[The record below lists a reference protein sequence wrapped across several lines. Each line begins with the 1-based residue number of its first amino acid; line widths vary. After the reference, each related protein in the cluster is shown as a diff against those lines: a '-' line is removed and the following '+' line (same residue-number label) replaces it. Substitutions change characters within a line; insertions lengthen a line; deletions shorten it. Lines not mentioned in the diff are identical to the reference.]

1 MVKKVLTYPE
11 DKETLS
17 LKSSKVIDINSEET
31 KTIIQD
37 LKDTLK
43 ESNNGKGM
51 SAIQIGY
58 PVQICIC
65 SWADDEIV
73 MINPVITRTRG
84 QQNFL
89 EGCLS
94 APGIYAEVP
103 RAQKVWCEYIDENG
117 EKQMIDKGGRM
128 SNIIQ
133 HELDHFDGIC
143 RVHEAAAEADYYE
156 GNKN

>member
-1 MVKKVLTYPE
+1 MVREILTYPK

-17 LKSSKVIDINSEET
+17 LKSMKVQDINCEET

-43 ESNNGKGM
+43 ETNNGKGM

-58 PVQICIC
+58 PLQICIC
-65 SWADDEIV
+65 SWAGDEVV
-73 MINPVITRTRG
+73 MINPEITRTRG

-94 APGIYAEVP
+94 APGFYVEVH
-103 RAQKVWCEYIDENG
+103 RAQKVWCEYTDETG
-117 EKQMIDKGGRM
+117 ERKVIDKGGRM

-133 HELDHFDGIC
+133 HELDHFDGVC
-143 RVHEAAAEADYYE
+143 KVHEAAEKAGYYE
-156 GNKN
+156 RN

>member
-1 MVKKVLTYPE
+1 MVREILTYPK

-17 LKSSKVIDINSEET
+17 LKSMKVQDINCEEI

-43 ESNNGKGM
+43 ETNNGKGM

-58 PVQICIC
+58 PLQICIC
-65 SWADDEIV
+65 SWAGDEVV
-73 MINPVITRTRG
+73 MINPEITRTRG

-94 APGIYAEVP
+94 APGFYVEVP
-103 RAQKVWCEYIDENG
+103 RAQKVWCEYTDETG
-117 EKQMIDKGGRM
+117 ERKVIDKGGRM

-143 RVHEAAAEADYYE
+143 KVHEAAEKAGYYE
-156 GNKN
+156 RN

>member
-1 MVKKVLTYPE
+1 MVREILTYPK
-11 DKETLS
+11 DKETLL
-17 LKSSKVIDINSEET
+17 LKSMKVQDINCEET

-43 ESNNGKGM
+43 ETNNGKGM

-58 PVQICIC
+58 PLQICIC
-65 SWADDEIV
+65 SWAGDEVV
-73 MINPVITRTRG
+73 MINPEITRTRG

-94 APGIYAEVP
+94 APGFYVEVP
-103 RAQKVWCEYIDENG
+103 RAQKVWCEYIDETG
-117 EKQMIDKGGRM
+117 ERKVIDKGGRM

-143 RVHEAAAEADYYE
+143 KVHEAAEKAGYYE
-156 GNKN
+156 RN

>member
-1 MVKKVLTYPE
+1 MVRKILTYPE
-11 DKETLS
+11 DIETLS
-17 LKSSKVIDINSEET
+17 LKSMKVQDINSQET

-37 LKDTLK
+37 LKDTLR
-43 ESNNGKGM
+43 ETNGGKGM
-51 SAIQIGY
+51 AAIQIGY
-58 PVQICIC
+58 PMQICIC
-65 SWADDEIV
+65 SWDGQELV
-73 MINPVITRTRG
+73 MINPKITRTRG

-94 APGIYAEVP
+94 SPGIYVEVP
-103 RAQKVWCEYIDENG
+103 RAQKVWCEYTDENG
-117 EKQMIDKGGRM
+117 ERKMIDKGGRM

-143 RVHEAAAEADYYE
+143 KVHEAATEANYE

>member
-1 MVKKVLTYPE
+1 MVRKILTYPE
-11 DKETLS
+11 NKETLS
-17 LKSSKVIDINSEET
+17 LKSMKVQDINNEET
-31 KTIIQD
+31 KVVIQD
-37 LKDTLK
+37 LRDTLR
-43 ESNNGKGM
+43 EINGGKGM

-58 PVQICIC
+58 PLQICIC
-65 SWADDEIV
+65 SWAGDEIV
-73 MINPVITRTRG
+73 MINPEIVRTRG

-94 APGIYAEVP
+94 APGIFVEVP

-117 EKQMIDKGGRM
+117 ERKLIDKGGRM

-143 RVHEAAAEADYYE
+143 KVHEAATEA
-156 GNKN
+156 K